1 MDASLLLD
9 TRLAVLCCTLFTTII
24 VITAEE
30 PETVPSVFQLIWRRY
45 QLFREV
51 RRIRSSKGTT
61 QRFWEIDMTRIEP

>member
-1 MDASLLLD
+1 MLL
-9 TRLAVLCCTLFTTII
+9 TTVIA
-24 VITAEE
+24 ITAKE
-30 PETVPSVFQLIWRRY
+30 PETIPSVFQLIWRRY